1 MIYLPIVSVI
11 VPIYNAE
18 STLAACINSLLGLD
32 YPKENLE
39 LILVNN
45 ASTDRTADVLN
56 RYSREIEILYEEKKG
71 PAVTRNKGLLNAR
84 GYVVAFTDSD
94 CVVDKDWLRQIVIPL
109 QDDSIGIV
117 GGKILAKRPCNKIE
131 EFGEKIHD
139 HNRSINE
146 FKPPYVI
153 TMNWASRLCVLKEVG
168 LFNESF
174 KRGEDVDLSYR
185 ILQAGYKFVYKPEAI
200 VYHRNEKNLS
210 GLFQEGYLHGH
221 YSIKNLKSHKN
232 FLKKFGHRRFNLSS
246 YAEILSSF
254 AKFILGRSR
263 SDSLCHF
270 VFNSGK
276 KMGKFFGCIRFFYVD
291 L

>member
-1 MIYLPIVSVI
+1 MVYLPRVSVI
-11 VPIYNAE
+11 VPICNAE
-18 STLAACINSLLGLD
+18 STLAACINSLLGLN

-39 LILVNN
+39 LILINN

-71 PAVTRNKGLLNAR
+71 PAVARNKGLLNAR
-84 GYVVAFTDSD
+84 GDVVAFTDSD
-94 CVVDKDWLRQIVIPL
+94 CVVDKDWLQQIVFPL

-139 HNRSINE
+139 HNRAINE

-168 LFNESF
+168 LFNDGF
-174 KRGEDVDLSYR
+174 RRGEDGDLSYR
-185 ILQAGYKFVYKPEAI
+185 IFQAGYKLVYKPEAI
-200 VYHRNEKNLS
+200 VYHRNEKTLS
-210 GLFQEGYLHGH
+210 GLFQEGYLHGYH
-221 YSIKNLKSHKN
+221 SIKNLKSHKN
-232 FLKKFGHRRFNLSS
+232 FLKKFGHRRFNPSS
-246 YAEILSSF
+246 YTEILSSF
-254 AKFILGRSR
+254 AKFILGRNQ
-263 SDSLCHF
+263 SDSLCYF

-276 KMGKFFGCIRFFYVD
+276 KIGKFFGSIRFFYAD
-291 L
+291 I